1 MRRLNKNLFI
11 TLPLTLLSAS
21 TFAEINSDYE
31 VSSIMLT
38 ADHNES
44 LGVPMAFYANGRMQ
58 SKLVVSVAFSNS
70 NGASVAVS
78 DDELRDALSL
88 YLKNNDTSLVKD
100 KDCRYERNCWG
111 YTYNENDYEH
121 QISNIYRS
129 NENKPSSRVL
139 STASNRLS
147 AWVYGKEIAQYRQV
161 CAKIKFNDGRIYD
174 SCAFP
179 YDENAIYQGV
189 QERIYNASDFAE
201 IGEGEL
207 VWQDAGD
214 GFYFEKAEM
223 RNFYITPIDTSVT
236 LTKVAMDNLEES
248 NNDKVFLNDKWLG
261 CYDDCPN
268 GFQSVKGYIFE
279 PGPERT
285 VEDEYMYSTA
295 AGEGRV
301 ATWTV

>member
-1 MRRLNKNLFI
+1 MEFLKKTLI

-21 TFAEINSDYE
+21 TFAAINSDYE
-31 VSSIMLT
+31 VSSITLS

-44 LGVPMAFYANGRMQ
+44 LGLPMPFYANARMQ
-58 SKLVVSVAFSNS
+58 SKLTVTVAFTDDQGS
-70 NGASVAVS
+70 AVTVS
-78 DDELRDALSL
+78 DDDLKGAISF
-88 YLKNNDTSLVKD
+88 YLKSNDAQIIKD
-100 KDCRYERNCWG
+100 KDCSYGSNCWG
-111 YTYNENDYEH
+111 YTYNENDYAH
-121 QISNIYRS
+121 QIGNV
-129 NENKPSSRVL
+129 NTNTENLPNSKVF
-139 STASNRLS
+139 STASNKIITWLYS
-147 AWVYGKEIAQYRQV
+147 NEVSQYREV
-161 CAKIKFNDGRIYD
+161 CAQIKFSDGHTYD
-174 SCAFP
+174 SCDYP

-189 QERIYNASDFAE
+189 QARVYNASDFAE
-201 IGEGEL
+201 IGEGEI